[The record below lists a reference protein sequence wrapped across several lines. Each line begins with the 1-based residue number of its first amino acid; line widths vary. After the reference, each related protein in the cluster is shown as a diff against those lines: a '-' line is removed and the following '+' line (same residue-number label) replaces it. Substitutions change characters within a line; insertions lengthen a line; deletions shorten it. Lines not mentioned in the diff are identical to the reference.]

1 MQVFPEC
8 IPCLTSRVLYEAKL
22 SSTDFATQLKAEE
35 AAVKTMCRM
44 RFEGPIALLSTEVHR
59 AVYRVLG
66 DDDPY
71 RHVKRLANETAVKLL
86 PTVQSLI
93 QTSSDPFRSA
103 VIAAVIGNTFD
114 FGVLG
119 FEVATDDFE
128 KEVATI
134 YRHGLDIDDT
144 DAMKPLLKDVVYVAD
159 NVGEIVYDGL
169 LIEQMRKLGACV
181 TLVVRGEPILTD
193 ATIEDVWEFGLDKVA
208 DGVVTTGSNAI
219 GIKLDEIP
227 AELSDIL
234 PRASL
239 IIAKGMANYEML
251 SEYSFKPVAYLMR
264 VKCAPVAESVGARV
278 GDFIAKLV
286 RDEGA

>member
-1 MQVFPEC
+1 MFMQVYPEC
-8 IPCLTSRVLYEAKL
+8 VPCLTSRVLYEAKL
-22 SSTDFATQLKAEE
+22 SSTDVTTQLKAEE

-44 RFEGPIALLSTEVHR
+44 GFEGPIALLSTEVHR
-59 AVYRVLG
+59 AVYRILG

-103 VIAAVIGNTFD
+103 VIAAIIGNTFD

-128 KEVATI
+128 KEVAAI

-144 DAMKPLLKDVVYVAD
+144 DAIKPLLNDVVYVAD

-169 LIEQMRKLGACV
+169 LIEQMRKLGAHV
-181 TLVVRGEPILTD
+181 TLVVRGASILTD
-193 ATIEDVWEFGLDKVA
+193 ATMEDVWEFGLDKVA
-208 DGVVTTGSNAI
+208 DGVMTTGSNAI

-227 AELSDIL
+227 AELRDIL

-278 GDFIAKLV
+278 GDFIARLV
-286 RDEGA
+286 R

>member
-1 MQVFPEC
+1 MCMQVFPEC
-8 IPCLTSRVLYEAKL
+8 VPCLTSRVLYEAKL

-44 RFEGPIALLSTEVHR
+44 GFEGPIALLSTEVHR
-59 AVYRVLG
+59 AVYRILG

-103 VIAAVIGNTFD
+103 VIAAIIGNTFD

-144 DAMKPLLKDVVYVAD
+144 DAIKPLLNDVVYVAD

-169 LIEQMRKLGACV
+169 LIEQMRKLGARV
-181 TLVVRGEPILTD
+181 TLVVRGGSILTD
-193 ATIEDVWEFGLDKVA
+193 ATMEDVWEFGLDKVA
-208 DGVVTTGSNAI
+208 DGVMTTGSNAI

-227 AELSDIL
+227 AELRDIL

-286 RDEGA
+286 R

>member
-1 MQVFPEC
+1 MCMQVYPEC
-8 IPCLTSRVLYEAKL
+8 VPCLTSRVLYEAKL
-22 SSTDFATQLKAEE
+22 SSTDVTTQLKAEE

-44 RFEGPIALLSTEVHR
+44 GFEGPIALLSTEVHR
-59 AVYRVLG
+59 AVYRILG

-103 VIAAVIGNTFD
+103 VIAAIIGNTFD

-119 FEVATDDFE
+119 FEVATGDFE

-144 DAMKPLLKDVVYVAD
+144 DAIKPLLNDVVYVAD

-169 LIEQMRKLGACV
+169 LIEQMCKLGAHV
-181 TLVVRGEPILTD
+181 TLVVRGGSILTD
-193 ATIEDVWEFGLDKVA
+193 ATMEDVWEFGLDKVA
-208 DGVVTTGSNAI
+208 DEVMTTGSNAI

-227 AELSDIL
+227 AELRDIL

-286 RDEGA
+286 R

>member
-1 MQVFPEC
+1 MKVFPEC
-8 IPCLTSRVLYEAKL
+8 IPCLKSRVLYEAKL
-22 SSTDFATQLKAEE
+22 STNDVKTQLKAEE
-35 AAVKTMCRM
+35 AAAKAMCSTG
-44 RFEGPIALLSTEVHR
+44 FDGPIALLSTDVHR

-66 DDDPY
+66 NDDPY
-71 RHVKRLANETAVKLL
+71 REVKRLANETAVKLL
-86 PTVQSLI
+86 PTVQSNI
-93 QTSSDPFRSA
+93 QMSRDPFRSA
-103 VIAAVIGNTFD
+103 VIAAIIGNTFD

-144 DAMKPLLKDVVYVAD
+144 DAIKALIKDVVYVAD
-159 NVGEIVYDGL
+159 NVGEILYDGL
-169 LIEQMRKLGACV
+169 LIEQLRKLGGRV
-181 TLVVRGEPILTD
+181 TLVVRGGYILTD

-208 DGVVTTGSNAI
+208 DRVLTTGSNAV
-219 GIKLDEIP
+219 GIKLDEIST
-227 AELSDIL
+227 ELSEIL

-251 SEYSFKPVAYLMR
+251 SEYHFKPVAYLMR
-264 VKCAPVAESVGARV
+264 VKCAPVAESVGANV

-286 RDEGA
+286 R

>member
-22 SSTDFATQLKAEE
+22 SSTDFATQLKAED

-44 RFEGPIALLSTEVHR
+44 GFEGPIALLSTEVHR

-103 VIAAVIGNTFD
+103 VIAAIIGNTFD

-144 DAMKPLLKDVVYVAD
+144 DAMKPLLNDVVYVAD

-169 LIEQMRKLGACV
+169 LIEQMRKLGARV
-181 TLVVRGEPILTD
+181 TLVVRGGYILTD

-208 DGVVTTGSNAI
+208 DEVITTGSNAI

-227 AELSDIL
+227 AELRAIL

-251 SEYSFKPVAYLMR
+251 SEYSFKPIAYLMR

-286 RDEGA
+286 R

>member
-1 MQVFPEC
+1 MKVFPEC

-22 SSTDFATQLKAEE
+22 STNDVTTQLKAEE
-35 AAVKTMCRM
+35 AAVMAMCSIG
-44 RFEGPIALLSTEVHR
+44 FDGPIALLSTQVHR

-71 RHVKRLANETAVKLL
+71 RQVKRLANETAVKLL
-86 PTVQSLI
+86 PTVRSII
-93 QTSSDPFRSA
+93 QMSSDPFRSA
-103 VIAAVIGNTFD
+103 IIAAIIGNTFD

-119 FEVATDDFE
+119 FEVVTDDFE

-134 YRHGLDIDDT
+134 YRHGLDVDDT
-144 DAMKPLLKDVVYVAD
+144 DAIKALIKDVVYVAD

-169 LIEQMRKLGACV
+169 LIEQLRKLGGRV
-181 TLVVRGEPILTD
+181 TLVVRGGYILMD

-208 DGVVTTGSNAI
+208 DRVLTTGSNAI
-219 GIKLDEIP
+219 GIKLDEVS
-227 AELSDIL
+227 AELREIL

-251 SEYSFKPVAYLMR
+251 SEYPFKPVAYLMR
-264 VKCAPVAESVGARV
+264 VKCAPVAESVGAHV

-286 RDEGA
+286 Q

>member
-22 SSTDFATQLKAEE
+22 SSTDFAAQLKAEE

-44 RFEGPIALLSTEVHR
+44 GFEGPIALLSTEVHR
-59 AVYRVLG
+59 AVYRILG

-103 VIAAVIGNTFD
+103 VIAAIIGNTFD

-128 KEVATI
+128 EEVATI

-144 DAMKPLLKDVVYVAD
+144 DAMKPLLNDVVYVAD

-169 LIEQMRKLGACV
+169 LIEQMRKLGARV
-181 TLVVRGEPILTD
+181 TLVVRGGPILTD

-208 DGVVTTGSNAI
+208 DEVITTGSNAI

-227 AELSDIL
+227 AELRDIL

-251 SEYSFKPVAYLMR
+251 SEYPFKPVAYLMR
-264 VKCAPVAESVGARV
+264 VKCAPVARSVGARV
-278 GDFIAKLV
+278 GDFIARLV
-286 RDEGA
+286 P

>member
-22 SSTDFATQLKAEE
+22 SSTDFTTQLKAED

-44 RFEGPIALLSTEVHR
+44 GFEGPIALLSTEVHR

-103 VIAAVIGNTFD
+103 VIAAIIGNTFD

-144 DAMKPLLKDVVYVAD
+144 DAMKPLLNDVVYVAD

-169 LIEQMRKLGACV
+169 LIEQMRKLGARV
-181 TLVVRGEPILTD
+181 TLVVRGGYILTD

-208 DGVVTTGSNAI
+208 DEVITTGSNAI

-227 AELSDIL
+227 AELRAIL

-286 RDEGA
+286 R